1 MAGRTW
7 FVYMKY
13 MAKIGSRSYMYRN
26 SSHIRM
32 FGTSVKLMLQAFN
45 TMVQLIQLYDYLIQA
60 AVHCKIN
67 RQNSGIIITCMHT
80 QSKNWWKG
88 KAHLSWNKWSKL

>member
-1 MAGRTW
+1 MVCLHE
-7 FVYMKY
+7 VYGQNWITLLHVQKQQ
-13 MAKIGSRSYMYRN
+13 SYWDVWYKCKVDV
-26 SSHIRM
+26 SS
-32 FGTSVKLMLQAFN
+32 L
-45 TMVQLIQLYDYLIQA
+45 TMVQLIQLYDDLIQA
-60 AVHCKIN
+60 TVHCKIN